1 MSPHQIHTKISSA
14 KLTNSNNN
22 NLIIIKM
29 FLWPLISGVLFTN
42 AQYSSSFGGGGNSAA
57 LVVTAPCDFERLR
70 RCQQDTLRDMQLVT
84 PTSGSLESTDVQYSI
99 SSGPP
104 YSPIQQAKQLIAQR
118 QLATANQST
127 CRLVRANLDC
137 LITTT
142 PACYDAGIQA
152 AQNTD
157 IILRAKR
164 FLEQN
169 GCNGVDQTWQ
179 GTFCYRA
186 PEVHVCEER
195 YGLTSPYST
204 TTSHRNLTACLAYN
218 AFRYCLSSHLRLNCK
233 VHEIDMLNE
242 YLIDHAGDLAWRCP
256 LNVTTTTTT
265 TSGSLQ
271 ALTNPNPYALSD
283 SLAPLSPSS
292 YSGGGGSSYGGSS
305 YAEQRPAYIGQ
316 PAGVSLFSPSHSVSR
331 DQPWERFR
339 NQLLV
344 DDTTGQRYGISRQPG
359 EVFGKFSIR
368 SSGGRH

>member
-1 MSPHQIHTKISSA
+1 
-14 KLTNSNNN
+14 
-22 NLIIIKM
+22 M

-42 AQYSSSFGGGGNSAA
+42 AQYSSGPSSFGGNSAA
-57 LVVTAPCDFERLR
+57 LVITAPCDFERLR

-84 PTSGSLESTDVQYSI
+84 PTSGALESTDVQYSI

-118 QLATANQST
+118 QLAANLST

-142 PACYDAGIQA
+142 PACYDSGIQA
-152 AQNTD
+152 AHNSD

-204 TTSHRNLTACLAYN
+204 TTSGHRNLTACLAYN
-218 AFRYCLSSHLRLNCK
+218 AFRYCLNSHLRLNCK

-256 LNVTTTTTT
+256 LNVTTS

-271 ALTNPNPYALSD
+271 AITNPNPYALSD
-283 SLAPLSPSS
+283 SLTPLSPSS
-292 YSGGGGSSYGGSS
+292 YSSGGGGGHYGGS
-305 YAEQRPAYIGQ
+305 YEQRPAYIGQ
-316 PAGVSLFSPSHSVSR
+316 PAGVSLFSPSSHGVSR

-344 DDTTGQRYGISRQPG
+344 EDTSGQRYGISRQPG
-359 EVFGKFSIR
+359 EVFGE
-368 SSGGRH
+368 